1 MSFRGLGYAGPVER
15 YGLKRKFRVWAAV
28 IPLLLWGLMVSP
40 AADAQGISSWIGTSP
55 WWDWSDFRGTAGYR
69 IFMPTVS
76 GQVEGGGQTRDFSD
90 FYGISGDPQLFKS
103 LYAIFYIDRLGI
115 RVEVEEDHKFLG
127 RRKNTD
133 NDFYTVSQLNMS
145 GNKIGLDLDIIRTPF
160 TRAGI
165 NYTFYTEDVEFE
177 IRRGVQKSKPAPP
190 TTKSWTPDDEWTK
203 YAGDNAMTIGVHGRV
218 IPFRIR
224 EVPFTIQGRFR
235 FPIPFYKQD
244 EETRVTEW
252 EASAG
257 LRPAVWETSVL
268 AHSTFSLAIEAG
280 FRQTYLRMH
289 ADRRSNRQNPSLFNE
304 PIPTEATISAKWS
317 GAFIQVNVVY

>member
-1 MSFRGLGYAGPVER
+1 M
-15 YGLKRKFRVWAAV
+15 KRKFRVWAAV

-76 GQVEGGGQTRDFSD
+76 GQVEVGGQTRDFSD

-115 RVEVEEDHKFLG
+115 RVEVEEDHKFRG
-127 RRKNTD
+127 RSTEVGTNIHTI
-133 NDFYTVSQLNMS
+133 SQLNMS

-160 TRAGI
+160 ARAGI
-165 NYTFYTEDVEFE
+165 NYTFHTEDVEFE
-177 IRRGVQKSKPAPP
+177 IRRILPKTYDQDTRRWSPP
-190 TTKSWTPDDEWTK
+190 DEWTK

-224 EVPFTIQGRFR
+224 EVPFTMQGRFR

-252 EASAG
+252 EVSG
-257 LRPAVWETSVL
+257 GMRPAVWETSLL
-268 AHSTFSLAIEAG
+268 AHSTFSLAIEGG
-280 FRQTYLRMH
+280 FRQTYLRMN
-289 ADRRSNRQNPSLFNE
+289 AEPQWSNLSSRPG
-304 PIPTEATISAKWS
+304 EATISAKWS

>member
-1 MSFRGLGYAGPVER
+1 MSFRGLGCAGPVER

-76 GQVEGGGQTRDFSD
+76 GQVEVGGQTRDFSD

-115 RVEVEEDHKFLG
+115 RVEVEEDHKFRG
-127 RRKNTD
+127 RVTD
-133 NDFYTVSQLNMS
+133 GSKHKISQLNMS
-145 GNKIGLDLDIIRTPF
+145 GNKIGLDLDIIRNPF
-160 TRAGI
+160 ARAGI
-165 NYTFYTEDVEFE
+165 NYTFHTEDVEFE
-177 IRRGVQKSKPAPP
+177 IRGKTSEDAG
-190 TTKSWTPDDEWTK
+190 WTK
-203 YAGDNAMTIGVHGRV
+203 YAGDNAMTIGIHGRV

-224 EVPFTIQGRFR
+224 EVPFTMQGRFR

-252 EASAG
+252 EVSG
-257 LRPAVWETSVL
+257 GMRPAVWETSLL
-268 AHSTFSLAIEAG
+268 AHSTFSLAIEGG
-280 FRQTYLRMH
+280 FRQTYLRMN
-289 ADRRSNRQNPSLFNE
+289 AE
-304 PIPTEATISAKWS
+304 PQWSYSSPPPGDATISAKWS

>member
-1 MSFRGLGYAGPVER
+1 MSFRGLGCAGPVER
-15 YGLKRKFRVWAAV
+15 YGLKRKFRIWAAV
-28 IPLLLWGLMVSP
+28 IPLLLWGLMFSP

-55 WWDWSDFRGTAGYR
+55 WWDWSDFRGSAGYR

-76 GQVEGGGQTRDFSD
+76 GQVEVGGETRDFTD

-103 LYAIFYIDRLGI
+103 LYAVFYIDRLGI
-115 RVEVEEDHKFLG
+115 RVEVEEDHKFRG
-127 RRKNTD
+127 RVTD
-133 NDFYTVSQLNMS
+133 IGNFHTISQLNMS

-160 TRAGI
+160 ARAGI
-165 NYTFYTEDVEFE
+165 NYTFHTECVEFE
-177 IRRGVQKSKPAPP
+177 TRRVISGN
-190 TTKSWTPDDEWTK
+190 DEWTK

-257 LRPAVWETSVL
+257 LRPAVWETSLL
-268 AHSTFSLAIEAG
+268 AHSTFSLAIEGG
-280 FRQTYLRMH
+280 FRQTYLRMN
-289 ADRRSNRQNPSLFNE
+289 AEPEWSNLPSR
-304 PIPTEATISAKWS
+304 PGEATISGKWS
-317 GAFIQVNVVY
+317 GAFIQVNIVY